1 MPRRKLEDI
10 PVRPIPTDPSAM
22 LTEIDVAR
30 MTGLSRQTLANWR
43 SARINL
49 PFSKIGDRRVGY
61 VRRDVEAFLA
71 RGRVGVT
78 VEGNTRA

>member
-30 MTGLSRQTLANWR
+30 MTGLSRQTLAD
-43 SARINL
+43 L
-49 PFSKIGDRRVGY
+49 PPCSIPKSIGDSVL
-61 VRRDVEAFLA
+61 VLA
-71 RGRVGVT
+71 AAGLT
-78 VEGNTRA
+78 AA